1 MHLCTAG
8 ESPLLPGN
16 PVSMTAALP
25 SPPHMQQRAQSL
37 RGKQTAAQTQQH
49 PSFLLESKF
58 SYANTHLYHRYT
70 LMHTLILKSL
80 TSLIIRFYINTLHL
94 PKSNK
99 KKQDLLV
106 WHSAPFPAH
115 MGLDNSLRDCEMVRH
130 WRSEGQKEKQV
141 SFIEGIILFFRL
153 ASQA

>member
-1 MHLCTAG
+1 
-8 ESPLLPGN
+8 
-16 PVSMTAALP
+16 
-25 SPPHMQQRAQSL
+25 
-37 RGKQTAAQTQQH
+37 
-49 PSFLLESKF
+49 
-58 SYANTHLYHRYT
+58 
-70 LMHTLILKSL
+70 MHTLILKSL

-115 MGLDNSLRDCEMVRH
+115 MGLDNSLRDCEMVRR
-130 WRSEGQKEKQV
+130 WGSEGQKEKQV